1 MAAKQKSRCPINLSL
16 EIFGDK
22 WTLLIIRDLVFAG
35 KRHFRE
41 LLQSE
46 EGIASNVLA
55 ARLATLVEC
64 GVLTKSGDP
73 THSQKAIYR
82 LTRMGIDLLPVLAQI
97 GIWGKNHLPVTR
109 QSAALAVSLEKGGSR
124 LVEKRMSELRKEI
137 PAQGR

>member
-1 MAAKQKSRCPINLSL
+1 MAAMQKSKCPINLSL

-35 KRHFRE
+35 KCHFRE

-55 ARLATLVEC
+55 ARLGTLVEC
-64 GVLTKSGDP
+64 GILTKSGDP
-73 THSQKAIYR
+73 THRQKAIYG

-97 GIWGKNHLPVTR
+97 GIWGKNHLPVTK
-109 QSAALAVSLEKGGSR
+109 QSAAVAASLEKGGPE
-124 LVEKRMSELRKEI
+124 LVEKWMSDLRKKS
-137 PAQGR
+137 PA